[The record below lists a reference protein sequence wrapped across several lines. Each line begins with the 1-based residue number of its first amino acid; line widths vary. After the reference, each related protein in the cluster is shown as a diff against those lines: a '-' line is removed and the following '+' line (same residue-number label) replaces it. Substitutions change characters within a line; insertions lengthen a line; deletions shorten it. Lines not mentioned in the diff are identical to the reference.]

1 MRGILYNKGMP
12 LNDLLSQFPPEISA
26 LVLELRVFLI
36 KRFPELQE
44 EVDLP
49 SRILAYALAAGMRGV
64 AFTIIPSRKA
74 VKLGIPFGSQLQ
86 DPFGLL
92 SGNGKL
98 HKVVEL
104 HPGDKI
110 NPQLEMLADLAYQK
124 AVDRTRKGEKDAG

>member
-44 EVDLP
+44 EVDLL
-49 SRILAYALAAGMRGV
+49 SRILAYALAAGMPGV

>member
-1 MRGILYNKGMP
+1 MP
-12 LNDLLSQFPPEISA
+12 LVDLLSQFPPEIST
-26 LVLELRVFLI
+26 LVLKVRAFLTLRFSN
-36 KRFPELQE
+36 LQE

-49 SRILAYALAAGMRGV
+49 SRILAYSLVPGMRGV

-86 DPFGLL
+86 DPDGLL

-104 HPGDKI
+104 HPGDQI
-110 NPQLEMLADLAYQK
+110 TPQLELLVDDAYQL
-124 AVDRTRKGEKDAG
+124 ALDRTRKG

>member
-1 MRGILYNKGMP
+1 MP

-44 EVDLP
+44 EVDLL
-49 SRILAYALAAGMRGV
+49 SRILAYALAAGMPGV